1 MPYKRRVIG
10 KTTTKELDAKL
21 SRNQYGFRKKTVD
34 AITAVLEVRKRGKER
49 FTNRKFVVLI
59 TLDIR
64 NPSNSAPWDII
75 MEE

>member
-1 MPYKRRVIG
+1 MVS
-10 KTTTKELDAKL
+10 E
-21 SRNQYGFRKKTVD
+21 KKPVD